1 MLKGMITVAIPSMLQ
16 QSIVSI
22 GMLLVQSVV
31 NGFGSSVLAGYTAG
45 MRIESVCIVPM
56 IAVGNA
62 MSTFSAQNLG
72 AGAPDRVKKGY
83 HAAVRLVVSFAIV
96 ICVLLTLFH
105 RQIIA
110 AFLEAESERAA
121 FDTGN
126 AYLSFVAFFFVMIG
140 LKAITDGVLRGAGD
154 VFVFTL
160 ANLANLS
167 IRVAFAF
174 LFAQKLGVAA
184 VWYAVPLGWT
194 ANFLISFCRYA
205 TGKWS
210 RKQLIK
216 VEEE

>member
-1 MLKGMITVAIPSMLQ
+1 
-16 QSIVSI
+16 
-22 GMLLVQSVV
+22 
-31 NGFGSSVLAGYTAG
+31 
-45 MRIESVCIVPM
+45 
-56 IAVGNA
+56 
-62 MSTFSAQNLG
+62 
-72 AGAPDRVKKGY
+72 
-83 HAAVRLVVSFAIV
+83 
-96 ICVLLTLFH
+96 
-105 RQIIA
+105 
-110 AFLEAESERAA
+110 
-121 FDTGN
+121 
-126 AYLSFVAFFFVMIG
+126 MIG

-174 LFAQKLGVAA
+174 LFAQKLGAAA